1 MKKESPTT
9 LRWLITNKWGDP
21 AAQPEA
27 LKLIDDIVG
36 FPAPGNNINQ
46 SPVVTPPSGAGD
58 GAGSPD
64 VSPAPNVTGG
74 GVAIRARKV
83 ALVIGHNSVAK
94 GAYADAPV
102 SAFEYDFHNRIVS
115 EMLNLATVRN
125 LECRRFLRTA
135 GGGYN
140 AEIDRVYRDVN
151 GWRPDFVV
159 EMHFNGGG
167 GDYATML
174 HEQGNK
180 LGALAAKAMLNTF
193 AVRLGVRPWGLMPR
207 TINDRGG
214 RSVVKSNA
222 PCVLTEPFFGDH
234 EDHVKRVNQFSIDG
248 MAVLYL
254 DAIEAALTAIWK

>member
-9 LRWLITNKWGDP
+9 LRWLITHKWGDP
-21 AAQPEA
+21 AAQPDA

-36 FPAPGNNINQ
+36 FPAASNTG
-46 SPVVTPPSGAGD
+46 
-58 GAGSPD
+58 

-74 GVAIRARKV
+74 GVAIPARKV

-102 SAFEYDFHNRIVS
+102 SAFEYEYHNQIVS
-115 EMLNLATVRN
+115 QMLGMATARD

-140 AEIDRVYRDVN
+140 AEIDRVYREVN
-151 GWRPDFVV
+151 TWGPDLCV
-159 EMHFNGGG
+159 ELHFNGGG

-180 LGALAAKAMLNTF
+180 MGALAAKAMLNTF
-193 AVRLGVRPWGLMPR
+193 SIRLGVRSWGLMPR
-207 TINDRGG
+207 TINHRGG
-214 RSVVKSNA
+214 RSVVRSTA
-222 PCVLTEPFFGDH
+222 PCVLTEPFFGDN
-234 EDHVKRVNQFSIDG
+234 EDHVKRVHQFSLDG

-254 DAIEAALTAIWK
+254 DAIKAALTAIGK